1 MANPPRVD
9 DRPKRSPAEEYK
21 VARVLLTQ
29 EQIRRRVVELGAE
42 LERRYRGRYPL
53 LVTLLKG
60 GFIFLAD
67 LTRAL
72 PIPHEVDFM
81 MVRSYE
87 GHSSS
92 GTVQIVQDLMVD
104 IEGRHVVLVEDIVDT
119 GLTLSYIRE
128 NLMLRKPAS
137 LTVCALLDK
146 REARQVEVLIDLV
159 GFPIDNEFA
168 VGYGLDFD
176 QRYRNLP
183 FLAAID
189 PNEA

>member
-1 MANPPRVD
+1 
-9 DRPKRSPAEEYK
+9 
-21 VARVLLTQ
+21 
-29 EQIRRRVVELGAE
+29 
-42 LERRYRGRYPL
+42 
-53 LVTLLKG
+53 
-60 GFIFLAD
+60 
-67 LTRAL
+67 
-72 PIPHEVDFM
+72 M

-87 GHSSS
+87 GSSTC
-92 GTVQIVQDLMVD
+92 GTVQIVQDLMVN

-119 GLTLSYIRE
+119 GLTLAYIRE

-146 REARQVEVLIDLV
+146 KEARQVEVLIDLV
-159 GFPIDNEFA
+159 GFTIDNEFA